1 MRDTKGLSFSLLSLP
16 CFRFPIP
23 DSRFPIPDSRFPIP
37 RSAVP
42 CSLKPKICTSQN

>member
-1 MRDTKGLSFSLLSLP
+1 MSYTGFFLSY
-16 CFRFPIP
+16 RFPIP

-42 CSLKPKICTSQN
+42 VNPKKDLYLT